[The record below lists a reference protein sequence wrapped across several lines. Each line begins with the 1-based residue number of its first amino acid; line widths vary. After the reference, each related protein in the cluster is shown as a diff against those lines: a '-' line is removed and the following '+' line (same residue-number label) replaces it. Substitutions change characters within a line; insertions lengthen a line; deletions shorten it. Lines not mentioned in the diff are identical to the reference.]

1 MKKLK
6 VGIVGCG
13 FIARGKHLPA
23 LKNFSDTAEIT
34 ALCDIIKERADDM
47 NEKFANGKAK
57 IFTDYKEMLKL
68 ELDAVYVCTPN
79 VSHAEITVAAL
90 ESGKHVMCEKP
101 IQSTRAKRR
110 KCSTLK
116 KRAANF

>member
-23 LKNFSDTAEIT
+23 LKNLSDTAEIT

-68 ELDAVYVCTPN
+68 ELDAVYRANTLCARN
-79 VSHAEITVAAL
+79 L
-90 ESGKHVMCEKP
+90 W
-101 IQSTRAKRR
+101 QSTRAKRR